1 MNSSF
6 VFVSRFGD
14 LPKNTA
20 LHHLASFITLVPG
33 GVPVEELLFS
43 AYPIPVVASML
54 ASNFDQDL
62 RVLKIQQAVAR
73 PLGFE
78 WAGKLTTVHFFH
90 IVPKGIDLRGP
101 LFEGYQSIAP
111 YTTKIHVKQLGQ
123 DRGHELGLSSA
134 TTWLWAKSI
143 RHPCASSSHV
153 LTSYIALEYFYHKV
167 LSPANL
173 SGEIHTVIIFMRH
186 LSVEIDIL
194 DVTMLFVWIDLDE
207 WDSYEIKSGLNCFSS
222 FNHVWELK
230 EDPWTIYFSHR
241 NNSLWFAPNGD
252 QELNQKRQL
261 FGELSCHLK

>member
-1 MNSSF
+1 MIC
-6 VFVSRFGD
+6 
-14 LPKNTA
+14 

-134 TTWLWAKSI
+134 TT
-143 RHPCASSSHV
+143 
-153 LTSYIALEYFYHKV
+153 
-167 LSPANL
+167 
-173 SGEIHTVIIFMRH
+173 
-186 LSVEIDIL
+186 
-194 DVTMLFVWIDLDE
+194 
-207 WDSYEIKSGLNCFSS
+207 
-222 FNHVWELK
+222 
-230 EDPWTIYFSHR
+230 
-241 NNSLWFAPNGD
+241 
-252 QELNQKRQL
+252 
-261 FGELSCHLK
+261 